1 MPTSTEHAGLGRAA
15 LVTLARSAVGMAALL
30 YAYFRLPLHLDR
42 AGALDGML
50 ALAGVAVFA
59 AVFVRQVRRIR
70 AAAYPMLRAVEA
82 LVMVATLF
90 VVVVA
95 SIHVAVAS
103 QDPQAYSEPLTRLD
117 GIYFT
122 VTVLATVGFGDI
134 TPVSEQARAFTTI
147 PRASGATP
155 PAPSTGRV
163 HRPRCSTTPRHR
175 STGGSPAASST
186 PAPTRWT
193 GTSPRVAGSSSRWCT
208 TAP

>member
-1 MPTSTEHAGLGRAA
+1 
-15 LVTLARSAVGMAALL
+15 
-30 YAYFRLPLHLDR
+30 
-42 AGALDGML
+42 
-50 ALAGVAVFA
+50 VAVFA

-147 PRASGATP
+147 QMVMGVALLGAGLRLLI
-155 PAPSTGRV
+155 AV
-163 HRPRCSTTPRHR
+163 AQ
-175 STGGSPAASST
+175 AASKERKGS
-186 PAPTRWT
+186 A
-193 GTSPRVAGSSSRWCT
+193 VA
-208 TAP
+208 AVEPDA

>member
-1 MPTSTEHAGLGRAA
+1 MPTATDHSGLGRAA

-30 YAYFRLPLHLDR
+30 YAYFHLPLHLDR
-42 AGALDGML
+42 EGALDGVL
-50 ALAGVAVFA
+50 ALAGVAVFC

-70 AAAYPMLRAVEA
+70 AAAYPMLQAVEA

-95 SIHVAVAS
+95 WVHVALAS
-103 QDPQAYSEPLTRLD
+103 QDPQAYSEVMTRLD

-147 PRASGATP
+147 QMVMGVALLGA
-155 PAPSTGRV
+155 GVRV
-163 HRPRCSTTPRHR
+163 LIAVAKSVADERKGFTS
-175 STGGSPAASST
+175 AAQD
-186 PAPTRWT
+186 PHD
-193 GTSPRVAGSSSRWCT
+193 
-208 TAP
+208 

>member
-1 MPTSTEHAGLGRAA
+1 MPTSTEHPGVGRAA

-30 YAYFRLPLHLDR
+30 YAYYHLPLHLDR
-42 AGALDGML
+42 EGALDGLL
-50 ALAGVAVFA
+50 ALVAVAVFV

-70 AAAYPMLRAVEA
+70 AAAYPMLQAVEA

-95 SIHVAVAS
+95 SVHVALAS

-134 TPVSEQARAFTTI
+134 TPVSEQARVFTTI
-147 PRASGATP
+147 QMVLGVALLGAGVRVLV
-155 PAPSTGRV
+155 AVARSVAEQRKGST
-163 HRPRCSTTPRHR
+163 
-175 STGGSPAASST
+175 AA
-186 PAPTRWT
+186 ALDLD
-193 GTSPRVAGSSSRWCT
+193 A
-208 TAP
+208 